1 MKITNQKLLGVQE
14 TIDKL
19 QSTHLSIRTL
29 YKFSKLSKAVGEE
42 MDFYREKLR
51 ALIEEY
57 AQRDENGQPVQ
68 EAGNIRIIPEKI
80 SECNERINELLN
92 LEVELPDIE
101 FELDELEN
109 ISLSM
114 DEFNHLLPFIVE

>member
-92 LEVELPDIE
+92 LEVEPKPDHAADALAAAITHV
-101 FELDELEN
+101 F
-109 ISLSM
+109 ST
-114 DEFNHLLPFIVE
+114 VEKNYIL